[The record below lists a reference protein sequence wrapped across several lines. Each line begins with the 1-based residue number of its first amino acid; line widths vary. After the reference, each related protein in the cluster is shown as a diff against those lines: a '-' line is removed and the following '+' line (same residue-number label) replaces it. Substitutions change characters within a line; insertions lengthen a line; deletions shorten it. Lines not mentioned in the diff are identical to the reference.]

1 MSKLMNINENSNVE
15 QTLIMLKPDILEQNL
30 VLPIVM
36 SLYGKYGFNITN
48 LQVVEMNKTQ
58 ALEFYNNAH
67 ENRLNKLNSKIET
80 EKLSPEDIQK
90 EHEKFDE
97 TNNRNANFISSG
109 KMVAISIE
117 NPKPEGDKEKFI
129 QFVRGIV
136 ENDLRKSYSSNY
148 DEFTFAC
155 NGIHAADSF
164 EALKRDVGFIEEYK
178 INNRDLS
185 DVYPK
190 SDMPERKIPAENDY
204 IKSFLLKEF
213 NNAISDMQNTSV
225 GSIAGFKGF
234 KSIMN
239 GYQTLLNNY
248 ANDPNISN
256 ALLLKNS
263 TDFVLNGVNKSN
275 YTLKNEQQQNTLN
288 GVENIVQSCL
298 EVSPKL
304 KKTLELIDSKVSGVI
319 EQTIGKN
326 RELYFQM
333 HTNKPFVQKQTN
345 NSSIEPSI

>member
-90 EHEKFDE
+90 EHEKFNE

-185 DVYPK
+185 EVYPK
-190 SDMPERKIPAENDY
+190 SDMPERKIPADKDY
-204 IKSFLLKEF
+204 IKSVLVKNFETVFSNENLKKIIELE
-213 NNAISDMQNTSV
+213 
-225 GSIAGFKGF
+225 GFKGF
-234 KSIMN
+234 KSVLN
-239 GYQTLLNNY
+239 GYKIMLDNY
-248 ANDPNISN
+248 ANNPNISN
-256 ALLLKNS
+256 AILLKNS
-263 TDFVLNGVNKSN
+263 TDFISNGLEQSKYKLKDEKQLNLLNGVSKIIKDL
-275 YTLKNEQQQNTLN
+275 TKEIKLD
-288 GVENIVQSCL
+288 IVI
-298 EVSPKL
+298 
-304 KKTLELIDSKVSGVI
+304 ELINSKTTGVI
-319 EQTIGKN
+319 DQTIGKN
-326 RELYFQM
+326 RDLYLQM
-333 HTNKPFVQKQTN
+333 HTNKPFKQQNIKDT
-345 NSSIEPSI
+345 SPSFG